1 MATQKQLEIAV
12 VGAGMG
18 GLSSAA
24 ALRKF
29 GIDVHVYEQA
39 ESFARVGAGIHVA
52 ANAVKAL
59 YGLGLAEATL
69 REKAFLPVA
78 DFHREYDTGKLTGQ
92 LPHTEA
98 QEKAFGA
105 PYTVWHRGDLHAA
118 MFDLVPQEIIHR
130 GRKLVGVD
138 QDAHSATLRFAD
150 GSSATADAVIG
161 SDGIHSVV
169 RATVLGVSKTQF
181 TGRLAYRAVIDKA
194 KIGVPDLDP
203 ATKWWGPDRHFVH
216 YHVSAG
222 REVAF
227 TTSVPEKDWSVESWS
242 AQGDPDVL
250 RAEFADF
257 HPHVRRILDQVTR
270 VAKWGVNTHAPLP
283 SWCEGRVTII
293 GDAAHTVT
301 PYMGQGAAQSMEDA
315 VVLARCLAGLG
326 GDADGVG
333 GAFKR
338 FEATRKPRTTMI
350 QEISAANTWGRYG
363 ADTTWL
369 YGYDAWTVPLAAQ

>member
-1 MATQKQLEIAV
+1 MAGKSFKIAV

-18 GLSSAA
+18 GLSAAA
-24 ALRKF
+24 ALRKL
-29 GIDVHVYEQA
+29 GVAVDIYEQA
-39 ESFARVGAGIHVA
+39 ESFARIGAGIHVA

-59 YGLGLAEATL
+59 YGLGLSEQTL
-69 REKAFLPVA
+69 REKAYFPIA
-78 DFHREYDTGKLTGQ
+78 DYHREFDTGKLTGE
-92 LPHTEA
+92 LPHTEE
-98 QEKAFGA
+98 QEKKFGA

-118 MFDLVPQEIIHR
+118 MLELVPSEIIHR

-150 GSSATADAVIG
+150 GSSAVADAVIG

-169 RATVLGVSKTQF
+169 RAAVLSASKTKF
-181 TGRLAYRAVIDKA
+181 TGRLAYRTVIDKA
-194 KIGVPDLDP
+194 KIGVSDLDP
-203 ATKWWGPDRHFVH
+203 AAKWWGPDRHFVH

-227 TTSVPEKDWSVESWS
+227 TTSVPDKDWDIESWS

-250 RAEFADF
+250 RKEFADF
-257 HPHVRRILDQVTR
+257 HPHVRKILAQVER
-270 VAKWGVNTHAPLP
+270 VNKWGVNTHEPLK
-283 SWCEGRVTII
+283 SWTEGRVVII

-315 VVLARCLAGLG
+315 VVLARCLAELD
-326 GDADGVG
+326 GDADGIA
-333 GAFKR
+333 GALKR
-338 FEATRKPRTTMI
+338 FEAIRKPRTTMI

-369 YGYDAWTVPLAAQ
+369 YGYDAWTVPLKPPQ